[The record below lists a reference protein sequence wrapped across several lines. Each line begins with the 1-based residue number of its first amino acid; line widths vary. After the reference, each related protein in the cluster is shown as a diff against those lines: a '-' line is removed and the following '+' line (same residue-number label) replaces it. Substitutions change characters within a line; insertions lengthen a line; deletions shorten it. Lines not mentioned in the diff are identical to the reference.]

1 MSALNTF
8 EEEIQ
13 DRKKKELAILN
24 SLLDEKKNRIAQIKN
39 EKLIEIKE
47 KYENESEN
55 KSQREFAR
63 ITESARLEAK
73 KILFD
78 AININMSTALDAIK
92 QELKNYTKKADYKK
106 TLEKMVLFAKK
117 HLGEDIIVRCKES
130 DTPYLKEMKVTFGS
144 SISTMGGLVAID
156 KSQSREIDL
165 TFEELLENHEDE
177 VKNFLYEKMI

>member
-24 SLLDEKKNRIAQIKN
+24 SLLDEKKNRVAQIKN
-39 EKLIEIKE
+39 ERLTEIKE
-47 KYENESEN
+47 KYDSEAEN
-55 KSQREFAR
+55 KAKREFAR

-78 AININMSTALDAIK
+78 AINVTMDTAMDSIK
-92 QELKNYTKKADYKK
+92 QELEYNANKANYKK
-106 TLEKMVLFAKK
+106 TLEDMVLYAKRY
-117 HLGEDIIVRCKES
+117 LGADVIVRCKES
-130 DTPYLKEMKVTFGS
+130 DVNYLKDKKVTIGPN
-144 SISTMGGLVAID
+144 ISTMGGIIAVD
-156 KSQSREIDL
+156 KSNSREIDL

-177 VKNFLYEKMI
+177 IKNFLYEKMI